1 MLNNTAY
8 KYPDNDESRGKTFDY
23 KSQEIENKFRFE
35 ETYIKGNF
43 RLNFSLNTEYVK
55 YNN

>member
-35 ETYIKGNF
+35 ETYIKEISG
-43 RLNFSLNTEYVK
+43 
-55 YNN
+55 